1 MNRASITPRP
11 IAWVSTVS
19 ADGVPDLARGARSRA
34 GCPISRGVPDLAL
47 GVGGARRPAP
57 DPRFTA
63 ARLRSCG
70 ATVHTPRPLH
80 SPDGIRTQN
89 PQEPS
94 RRRRYCVAMST
105 DRPRPPVITSSELLA
120 RGYSRRA
127 REHAER
133 TGQLYRVRHGVY
145 VPAAE
150 LPTAPGEAEAMLEMR
165 SRASARFIRPGTV
178 MSHTSALVLHGLPA
192 QDLDTRRVTTTRHR
206 PGSGSRRGESAICH
220 SLDLGDAV
228 TEVEGIP
235 VTTPARTIVDVARTS
250 PFTGA
255 VCAADEALRRALCT
269 RAELAAELDAA
280 AGRVGIA
287 RARAV
292 VAFADPGGHSVLE
305 SLSRVAISRAGLP
318 MPQLQHE
325 FVLPDGSR
333 TFVDMY
339 WKEWGLV
346 GESDGSG
353 NTGSTTARWASAGNY
368 ATRRTARTRS
378 NRWAT
383 SSGDGNGRTIDEAGS
398 CPSSVRR

>member
-1 MNRASITPRP
+1 M
-11 IAWVSTVS
+11 
-19 ADGVPDLARGARSRA
+19 
-34 GCPISRGVPDLAL
+34 
-47 GVGGARRPAP
+47 
-57 DPRFTA
+57 
-63 ARLRSCG
+63 
-70 ATVHTPRPLH
+70 
-80 SPDGIRTQN
+80 
-89 PQEPS
+89 
-94 RRRRYCVAMST
+94 AMST
-105 DRPRPPVITSSELLA
+105 DRPRPPVLTSTELLA

-133 TGQLYRVRHGVY
+133 TGQLYRLRHGVY
-145 VPAAE
+145 VPAAD
-150 LPTAPGEAEAMLEMR
+150 LPTGPDEAEAILEMR
-165 SRASARFIRPGTV
+165 SRASARFISPGTV

-228 TEVEGIP
+228 TELDGIP

-255 VCAADEALRRALCT
+255 VCAADQALRHSLCT

-292 VAFADPGGHSVLE
+292 VAFADPGAHSVLE
-305 SLSRVAISRAGLP
+305 SLSRVAITRAGLP
-318 MPQLQHE
+318 MPRLQHE

-346 GESDGSG
+346 GEADGSG
-353 NTGSTTARWASAGNY
+353 KYGID
-368 ATRRTARTRS
+368 
-378 NRWAT
+378 
-383 SSGDGNGRTIDEAGS
+383 DGEAG
-398 CPSSVRR
+398 VRRKLRNEKNRQNEIEALGNIFRRWQWEDYRRGRIVPLIREAMRLQESLGRGPRRVA